1 MSSVPRMRG
10 RRFLRPAL
18 KKSSRKEREPSNAA
32 SCPTTEVADPS
43 HVTSSV
49 LNAIDHLGNQRFV
62 LPPFADHFE
71 RWLKD
76 LHSLLNEFETQAP
89 QAVDESL
96 RKEITES
103 MREIH
108 LTLAE
113 RTKVESTQ
121 SHESNE
127 LQQQLARCDA
137 ELSQLEHTHRMQTQE
152 LRKKYEKSSQEIREE
167 IDQLDRRRIEILR
180 KNANIFRRIF
190 RKSDNS
196 IAGTSI
202 ALDFRRTR
210 LKDSEQKLQNELQK
224 RQEDYV
230 ANRQKLITEI
240 DSLRRKIREA
250 TETAGYDA
258 LKERREVCQRI
269 HTAITSAT
277 QRTQRNEGSLTSDS

>member
-18 KKSSRKEREPSNAA
+18 KKSSRKEREPSNTT
-32 SCPTTEVADPS
+32 SYTPTEATDPS

-49 LNAIDHLGNQRFV
+49 LNAIDHLGNQRFA

-76 LHSLLNEFETQAP
+76 LQSLLNEFETHAP

-96 RKEITES
+96 RREITES
-103 MREIH
+103 MRDIQ
-108 LTLAE
+108 LILAE

-121 SHESNE
+121 SDESNK

-137 ELSQLEHTHRMQTQE
+137 ELSQLEHAHRNQTQE
-152 LRKKYEKSSQEIREE
+152 LRKKYEQSSQKIRNEIE
-167 IDQLDRRRIEILR
+167 QLDKRRIEILR

-190 RKSDNS
+190 RKSDNA
-196 IAGTSI
+196 IAGTSV
-202 ALDFRRTR
+202 ALDSRRTK
-210 LKDSEQKLQNELQK
+210 LKDSEQNLQNDLQK
-224 RQEDYV
+224 RQEEYN

-240 DSLRRKIREA
+240 DNLRRKIREA
-250 TETAGYDA
+250 SETAGNDA
-258 LKERREVCQRI
+258 LEKRREVCQRI
-269 HTAITSAT
+269 HAAITNAT
-277 QRTQRNEGSLTSDS
+277 QRTQTNVGSLTSDS

>member
-18 KKSSRKEREPSNAA
+18 KKSSRKEREPSNTT
-32 SCPTTEVADPS
+32 SYTPTEATDPS

-49 LNAIDHLGNQRFV
+49 LNAIDHLGNQRFA

-76 LHSLLNEFETQAP
+76 LQSLLNEFETHAP

-96 RKEITES
+96 RREITES
-103 MREIH
+103 MRDIQ
-108 LTLAE
+108 LILAE

-121 SHESNE
+121 SDESNK

-137 ELSQLEHTHRMQTQE
+137 ELSQLEHAHRIQTQE
-152 LRKKYEKSSQEIREE
+152 LRKKYEKSSQKIRNEIE
-167 IDQLDRRRIEILR
+167 QLDKRRIEILR

-190 RKSDNS
+190 RKSDNR

-202 ALDFRRTR
+202 ALDSRRTK
-210 LKDSEQKLQNELQK
+210 LKDSEQNLQNDLQK
-224 RQEDYV
+224 RQEEYD

-240 DSLRRKIREA
+240 DNLRRKIREA
-250 TETAGYDA
+250 SETAGNDA
-258 LKERREVCQRI
+258 LEKRREVCQRI
-269 HTAITSAT
+269 HAAITSAT
-277 QRTQRNEGSLTSDS
+277 QRTQTNVGSLTSDS